1 MRVILKIIELI
12 VTCVFCLVIYAVICH
27 RTPELLSLGFED
39 FAAVLGTQTQYYCFE
54 SASFVGLLIAFLFG
68 LAFGGFALPLFLLL
82 RVLEELKKI

>member
-54 SASFVGLLIAFLFG
+54 SASFVGLLIAF
-68 LAFGGFALPLFLLL
+68 GGFALPLFLLL
-82 RVLEELKKI
+82 KVLEELKKI